1 MLKSQSI
8 KKIGEL
14 NFLKEVWQLQLKETI
29 TSIMNNW
36 KRKQDKT
43 E

>member
-1 MLKSQSI
+1 MLKSLSI

-14 NFLKEVWQLQLKETI
+14 NFLKGVWQLQLKETI